1 MNLGWRAQRN
11 ELLRHLNHKWKTNKK
26 NPGIPFNNLFGKEN
40 LNKWWGF
47 LWAARFISHFP

>member
-1 MNLGWRAQRN
+1 MNYSETSESQM
-11 ELLRHLNHKWKTNKK
+11 EKKKK